1 MLVLLT
7 TLLACS
13 ASADLAMASFDAG
26 ESAMPAPFG
35 ACDVA
40 VPETGDAED
49 LTEPGLVLY
58 ADGVTGTVL
67 AHDDVEV
74 VTDPARW
81 AAIRAGTGW
90 RHDDMPEVDLATT
103 WLVVANAYAPES
115 CSMGV
120 LSVDR
125 WSTGDLALH
134 VDVTFDD
141 RSAACEVTC
150 ASEAYAVVVVAV
162 PAGTSVTTCARVA
175 ESCGS

>member
-1 MLVLLT
+1 MLVLFTSLF
-7 TLLACS
+7 ACS
-13 ASADLAMASFDAG
+13 ASSELAKASFDAG
-26 ESAMPAPFG
+26 AAAVPAPFG

-40 VPETGDAED
+40 VPEAADEED
-49 LTEPGLVLY
+49 LSEPGRVLY
-58 ADGVTGTVL
+58 ADGVTGTML

-90 RHDDMPEVDLATT
+90 RHDDMPDVDLATT

-125 WSTGDLALH
+125 WSTDELAMH

-150 ASEAYAVVVVAV
+150 ASEAFAVVVVAV
-162 PAGTSVTTCARVA
+162 PAGTSVTTCARV
-175 ESCGS
+175 EPSCGG